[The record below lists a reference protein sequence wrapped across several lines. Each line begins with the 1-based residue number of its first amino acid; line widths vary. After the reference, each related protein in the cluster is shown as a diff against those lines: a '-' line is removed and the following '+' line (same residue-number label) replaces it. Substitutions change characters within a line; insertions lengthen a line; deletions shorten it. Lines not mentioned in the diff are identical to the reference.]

1 MRNRDKQSNIDCGAG
16 ADSQFDGEANGEPAR
31 PWVTV
36 KQPGLGL
43 PLARPIGNMYTAWH
57 SQFAVAGGW
66 GWAVHGDRDGIGL

>member
-43 PLARPIGNMYTAWH
+43 PLARPIGNMYTACGMSVCSGWW
-57 SQFAVAGGW
+57 VGGGPSW
-66 GWAVHGDRDGIGL
+66 